1 MKIGIVWLPNVW
13 KSTLFNALTKSY
25 SADAA
30 NFPFCTI
37 DPNVW
42 IVDVKDGRVQKLSVL
57 SNSKKTIYANIEFVD
72 IAGLVKW
79 AWKWEWLG
87 NKFLSHIREVDAIVQ
102 VLRHFEDND
111 ISHVEG
117 EVDPQRDINIINN
130 ELIFADLEQLE
141 RKLPT
146 LQKKARVTWDKY
158 LKKEVELL
166 EKVQNTLQEEKM
178 AHILLDFLS
187 DDDKKIL
194 KSYRFLTMKPIVYA
208 LNIGQE
214 DLARASEIQKEY
226 HEKLHENVAIVCAK
240 LESDLLD
247 LEEVEKQAFIVELL
261 EIEHVNHIPTLDN
274 LIVLAFQ
281 AVGLMYYFTTWEK
294 ETKAWIVKIDS
305 TAPQAAGAIHTDF
318 ERWFIKAEIVACQD
332 LLDAG
337 SWVSAKEKWKIRLEW
352 KEYIVQDGDV
362 IVFKF
367 NV

>member
-37 DPNVW
+37 DPNIW
-42 IVDVKDGRVQKLSVL
+42 IVDVKDWRVKKLSVL
-57 SNSKKTIYANIEFVD
+57 SGAKKTIYASIEFVD
-72 IAGLVKW
+72 IAWLVRW
-79 AWKWEWLG
+79 AWKWEWLW

-102 VLRHFEDND
+102 VLRHFEDSD
-111 ISHVEG
+111 ISHVEW
-117 EVDPQRDINIINN
+117 EVDPQRDVDIINN
-130 ELIFADLEQLE
+130 ELIFADLEQIE
-141 RKLPT
+141 RKLPA
-146 LQKKARVTWDKY
+146 LQKKARVTWDKQ

-208 LNIGQE
+208 LNIWQE
-214 DLARASEIQKEY
+214 DLSRAREIQKEY

-247 LEEVEKQAFIVELL
+247 LDETEKKAFIAELL
-261 EIEHVNHIPTLDN
+261 EIENVNHIPTLDD
-274 LIVLAFQ
+274 LIVLAFKT
-281 AVGLMYYFTTWEK
+281 VGLMYYFTTWEK
-294 ETKAWIVKIDS
+294 ETRAWIIKANS

-332 LLDAG
+332 LLEVG
-337 SWVSAKEKWKIRLEW
+337 SWVSAKEKWKVRLEW
-352 KEYIVQDGDV
+352 KDYIVQDGDV